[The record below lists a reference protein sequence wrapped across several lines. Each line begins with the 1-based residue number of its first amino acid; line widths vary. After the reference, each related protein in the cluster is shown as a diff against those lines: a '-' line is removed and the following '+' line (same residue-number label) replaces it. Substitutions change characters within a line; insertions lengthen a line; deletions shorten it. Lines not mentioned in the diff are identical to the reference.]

1 MTFQLVVQTADDEAL
16 YPRLRAAELAQM
28 SLEMLIQCEEEQLV
42 AARAMAGGQPG
53 YTAADIR
60 RLARVRRLCDEL
72 GLDLATVEVVLHL
85 RHQVLLLLAE
95 LEEREAQMARREQ
108 ELLGEIRQWRSRYA
122 QEPDWG
128 Y

>member
-1 MTFQLVVQTADDEAL
+1 MSFQLVIRTGDEEAL
-16 YPRLRAAELAQM
+16 YPRPRAAELAQM
-28 SLEMLIQCEEEQLV
+28 SLEMLTQCEEEQLV
-42 AARAMAGGQPG
+42 VARLMSGGQPG

-72 GLDLATVEVVLHL
+72 GLDLAAVEVVLHL
-85 RHQVLLLLAE
+85 RRQVLALLAD

-108 ELLGEIRQWRSRYA
+108 ELLREIRRWRGRYA
-122 QEPDWG
+122 EEPDWG